1 MKSLTEN
8 DFILLLGANL
18 GDTHRHLA
26 DAIAQLAQQAEL
38 IASSSIHITPA
49 WGKTDQPD
57 FANQAVIV
65 HSELEPLAFLHMVQE
80 IEQQAGRVRTEKWGP
95 RTLDIDIIFIGN
107 RIIDLPQLQVPH
119 PLSHE
124 RSFVLAPLN
133 ELIPTYVHPVL
144 DKTVAALL
152 EQLS

>member
-8 DFILLLGANL
+8 DFVLLLGSNL

-26 DAIAQLAQQAEL
+26 DAIAQLAQQTEL
-38 IASSSIHITPA
+38 IASSSVHTTPA

-65 HSELEPLAFLHMVQE
+65 RSQLEPLDFLLMVQQ

-107 RIIDLPQLQVPH
+107 RIIDLPLLQVPH

-124 RSFVLAPLN
+124 RNFVLAPLN
-133 ELIPTYVHPVL
+133 ELIPAYVHPL
-144 DKTVAALL
+144 LGKTVAILL
-152 EQLS
+152 EQLP